1 MFMLIYYLNIQEAI
15 DMHWSIQRLKTF
27 QEIAKVKY
35 YLEIGVQAGKTFR
48 SLNFEHMDGVDPKF
62 LFDVNKT
69 TGNGRHLYEVTSDE
83 FFSQNLGVEK
93 YDLVFID
100 GLHTYDQTYRD
111 FCNVC
116 LRLHSRS
123 IVIIDDVLPCDKY
136 SAIRNQK
143 DCISARL
150 SDPNFKGKNYRA
162 WHGDVFRLLV
172 FLNLFHSSL
181 CYATVP
187 GDEGVQTVVWS
198 KALEL
203 DAFNSSP
210 SASSHP
216 PFKVFDKKQLLLKK
230 MWNLESVD
238 YSWIVKHKRLYNF
251 CSETNLF
258 DYLRLLFTGIS

>member
-1 MFMLIYYLNIQEAI
+1 MY
-15 DMHWSIQRLKTF
+15 WSIQRLKAL
-27 QEIAKVKY
+27 QEIIDAKR

-48 SLNFEHMDGVDPKF
+48 SLDIEHMDGVDPKF

-69 TGNGRHLYEVTSDE
+69 IGSGRNLYEVTSDE
-83 FFSQNLGVEK
+83 FFSKNFGIEK

-111 FCNVC
+111 FCNVS

-123 IVIIDDVLPCDKY
+123 IVVIDDVLPCDKH

-150 SDPNFKGKNYRA
+150 ADPNFNGTNPRA

-172 FLNLFHSSL
+172 LLNLFHSSL

-187 GDEGVQTVVWS
+187 GDEGVQTIVWS
-198 KALEL
+198 KSLEL
-203 DAFNSSP
+203 DAFNRSSSP
-210 SASSHP
+210 LSHP
-216 PFKVFDKKQLLLKK
+216 PFTVFDKKQLLLKK
-230 MWNLESVD
+230 MWNLESAD
-238 YSWIVKHKRLYNF
+238 YNWIVKHKRLYNL
-251 CSETNLF
+251 CPETVLF
-258 DYLRLLFTGIS
+258 DYLKMLFSEIPSE